1 MSVYRKN
8 GCEAVRKIC
17 PGKPKQE
24 SGIFVIRMMFNKIT
38 FDKILTPGVRE
49 TV

>member
-1 MSVYRKN
+1 MTIYRKP
-8 GCEAVRKIC
+8 GCEAVKKIC
-17 PGKPKQE
+17 PGKSKQE
-24 SGIFVIRMMFNKIT
+24 SEIFVIRMMFNKST